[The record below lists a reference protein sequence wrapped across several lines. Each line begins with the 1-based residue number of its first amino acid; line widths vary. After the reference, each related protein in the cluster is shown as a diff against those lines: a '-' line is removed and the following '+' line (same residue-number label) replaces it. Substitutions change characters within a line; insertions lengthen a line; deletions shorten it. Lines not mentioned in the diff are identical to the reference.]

1 MLANDPD
8 FTVEVPEAAA
18 VVHDHDHA
26 SCGHAHDHSCC
37 DHDHHDHHDAEH
49 HHHSHG
55 HDHGELTQYINLQ
68 TRFVCVLAVS
78 AYSV

>member
-18 VVHDHDHA
+18 VHEHDHA

-37 DHDHHDHHDAEH
+37 DHDHHGNDAEH

-55 HDHGELTQYINLQ
+55 HEHGKLTHHMQLSDSLKQLLNNVYA
-68 TRFVCVLAVS
+68 RCD
-78 AYSV
+78 